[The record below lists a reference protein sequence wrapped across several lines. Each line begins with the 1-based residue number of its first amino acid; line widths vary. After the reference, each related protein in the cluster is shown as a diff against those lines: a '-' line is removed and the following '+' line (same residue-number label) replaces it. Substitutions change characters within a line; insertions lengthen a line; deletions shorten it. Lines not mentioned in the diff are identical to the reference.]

1 MRPSWV
7 NNALFP
13 FESRYL
19 DLGGHRM
26 HYVDEG
32 QGMPIVFSHGTPE
45 WSFGWRDLIAP
56 LRGQYRCLAPDLLGM
71 GLSDKPADADYSV
84 RAHAE
89 RFEQFIEALGLEKI
103 HLVANDFGISIALYY
118 AIKHPE
124 KVEKI
129 SLFNGWMW
137 PVNEDPHYAMPARM
151 MRGWL
156 GRFMYLKFN
165 FPVNIIM
172 PRAYG
177 DRRKLSKEVH
187 QHYQRAL
194 STPAERRAAY
204 QFALELLDATA
215 FWAWEWEHLD
225 AIRHKPFLVFWG
237 MKDSFVPPSELEK
250 WSKCLTDAEI
260 IRLETAGHFAQEE
273 EAERMAAAM
282 GRFFG

>member
-7 NNALFP
+7 DNALFP

-19 DLGGHRM
+19 DLDGYRM

-45 WSFGWRDLIAP
+45 WSFGWRDLIVQ

-89 RFEQFIEALGLEKI
+89 RFEQFVEARGLEKI
-103 HLVANDFGISIALYY
+103 HLVANDFGVSIALYY

-137 PVNEDPHYAMPARM
+137 PVNEDPHYATPARM

-165 FPVNIIM
+165 FPVNVIM

-177 DRRKLSKEVH
+177 DRRKLSKPVH

-204 QFALELLDATA
+204 QFALELLDATS
-215 FWAWEWEHLD
+215 FWAWEWENID

-250 WSKCLTDAEI
+250 WSTRLTNAEI
-260 IRLETAGHFAQEE
+260 IRLDKAGHFAQEE
-273 EAERMAAAM
+273 ASEEMAAAM
-282 GRFFG
+282 GRFLG

>member
-7 NNALFP
+7 DNALFP

-19 DLGGHRM
+19 DLDGHRM

-89 RFEQFIEALGLEKI
+89 RFEQFVEALGLEKI
-103 HLVANDFGISIALYY
+103 HLVANDFGISIALHY

-137 PVNEDPHYAMPARM
+137 PVNEDPHYAIPARM

-156 GRFMYLKFN
+156 GRLLYLKFN
-165 FPVNIIM
+165 FPVNVIM
-172 PRAYG
+172 PRAFG
-177 DRRKLSKEVH
+177 DRRKLSKAVH
-187 QHYQRAL
+187 QHYRRAL
-194 STPAERRAAY
+194 ATPADRRAAY

-215 FWAWEWEHLD
+215 FWAWEWHQLD

-250 WSKCLTDAEI
+250 WSTQLTHAEI

-273 EAERMAAAM
+273 APEQMAAAM